1 MHRYSLPIILVFM
14 FLLQACS
21 GNHEKNMGKLDEL
34 YGECDNPANSA
45 RYKKGSKRYE
55 RCIARERSEGERLF
69 DIAGEINDLIGGG
82 NNSVVYQ
89 NNINPYLWNGS
100 LKVTNKYPLKIADNQ
115 GGYIETDWIY
125 SLGNENQRCLIK
137 IQVTSSDLITSGV
150 SANFLCEN
158 KVNETWVSD
167 NKDYPDEEKKIILK
181 ILEIA
186 GGLSKTS

>member
-1 MHRYSLPIILVFM
+1 MHRYSLPVILVFV

-21 GNHEKNMGKLDEL
+21 GNHEKNMGELDEL

-45 RYKKGSKRYE
+45 RYKKGSKRWE
-55 RCIARERSEGERLF
+55 RCKARERSEGERLF

-82 NNSVVYQ
+82 NNNVVYQ

>member
-1 MHRYSLPIILVFM
+1 MSKILIPIILSFIY
-14 FLLQACS
+14 LLQACS
-21 GNHEKNMGKLDEL
+21 GNYEKNISELDEL

-45 RYKKGSKRYE
+45 RYKKGSKRWE
-55 RCIARERSEGERLF
+55 RCKARERSEGERLF

-100 LKVTNKYPLKIADNQ
+100 LRVTNKYPLKIADNQ
-115 GGYIETDWIY
+115 GGFIETDWIY
-125 SLGNENQRCLIK
+125 SHGIKNQRCLIK

-150 SANFLCEN
+150 SANFLCEIN
-158 KVNETWVSD
+158 IDETWVSD